1 MQVKRYAMLMLVVL
15 GLSACTIRF
24 DIGMDVKED
33 ESGSFAVFI
42 GLDEEM
48 RDLMSQFG
56 GEDVSLMDQFTG
68 EVPEG
73 FDVEEYSEEGF
84 EGVRLSAAFNSIDE
98 LNSKLAASG
107 NDQGGAVGTDLV
119 SNFSLTHDGDEFRFQ
134 ADLTGID
141 QTLTDAIGEAGGEEL
156 MPGFGPDA
164 LSEVFD
170 ARFRL
175 TLPGTI
181 QDNNADSVN
190 GNTLTWNIVVG
201 DTRDALQAVSSTAG
215 GTSPILIGG
224 VAVAAVALIGM
235 IGGGIAMSR
244 RKKKSAVDAIDSTP
258 ASPVN

>member
-1 MQVKRYAMLMLVVL
+1 VKRYAMLMLLVL

-68 EVPEG
+68 EIPEG
-73 FDVEEYSEEGF
+73 FDVEEYSEDGF
-84 EGVRLSAAFNSIDE
+84 EGVRLSATFNSIDE

-107 NDQGGAVGTDLV
+107 SDQGGAVGTDLV

-134 ADLTGID
+134 ADLTGVD

-215 GTSPILIGG
+215 GTSPLLIGG
-224 VAVAAVALIGM
+224 VAVVAAALIG
-235 IGGGIAMSR
+235 GGVAVSR
-244 RKKKSAVDAIDSTP
+244 RKKKSAVDAINSTP
-258 ASPVN
+258 AGPVS

>member
-1 MQVKRYAMLMLVVL
+1 MLMLLVL

-68 EVPEG
+68 QVPEG
-73 FDVEEYSEEGF
+73 FDVEDYSEEGF
-84 EGVRLSAAFNSIDE
+84 EGVRLSATFSSIDE

-134 ADLTGID
+134 ADLTGLD

-164 LSEVFD
+164 LSDVFD

-190 GNTLTWNIVVG
+190 GNTLTWNLAVG
-201 DTRDALQAVSSTAG
+201 DTRDSLQAVSSTAG
-215 GTSPILIGG
+215 GTSPFLFGG
-224 VAVAAVALIGM
+224 VAVVAAALIG
-235 IGGGIAMSR
+235 GGVAMSR
-244 RKKKSAVDAIDSTP
+244 RKKKSAVDAVNSTP
-258 ASPVN
+258 ASPVS